1 MKNNINFLIAIG
13 MLMLVSMACSASF
26 TTANLSELKF
36 GKNEKADPASES
48 FKPADKI
55 FVVSEV
61 NNTSDKHKV
70 KFRLMFD
77 DVKGQ
82 KAGAPVP
89 GLGDGN
95 LDAPGSSHI
104 HFSATMPG
112 GFQPGVYRAEMV
124 LLDEK
129 GEKEIDRKEGTFT
142 VAGGSAK
149 KFESEDDDDSAA
161 KSFAANGNANS
172 NSNTDAATRVVTP
185 GIRTSTPSAKPN

>member
-36 GKNEKADPASES
+36 GKNEKANPASES

-61 NNTSDKHKV
+61 NNTSDKHSV
-70 KFRLMFD
+70 KFRLLFD

-82 KAGAPVP
+82 KAGAMVP
-89 GLGDGN
+89 GAETTIE
-95 LDAPGSSHI
+95 APGSSDV
-104 HFSATMPG
+104 HFSVALPG
-112 GFQPGVYRAEMV
+112 GFPPGTYKAEAV
-124 LLDEK
+124 LFDADGK
-129 GEKEIDRKEGTFT
+129 KEIDRKEGTFT

-149 KFESEDDDDSAA
+149 KFESEDDEDSAA

-172 NSNTDAATRVVTP
+172 NSNTDAATRAVQP
-185 GIRTSTPSAKPN
+185 GIRTYNTNKKSN

>member
-13 MLMLVSMACSASF
+13 MLTLVSMACSASF

-36 GKNEKADPASES
+36 GKNKKADPASET
-48 FKPADKI
+48 FKPADEI

-61 NNTSDKHKV
+61 NSTSDKHKV

-82 KAGAPVP
+82 KAGASVP
-89 GLGDGN
+89 GLDDSN
-95 LDAPGSSHI
+95 LDVPGSSYI
-104 HFSATMPG
+104 HFSANMPG
-112 GFQPGVYRAEMV
+112 GFQPGVYRAEVV

-142 VAGGSAK
+142 VTGGTARNTK
-149 KFESEDDDDSAA
+149 SEDEESFSAA
-161 KSFAANGNANS
+161 PANGNS
-172 NSNTDAATRVVTP
+172 NADAATRVVTP

>member
-13 MLMLVSMACSASF
+13 MLTLVSMACSASF

-36 GKNEKADPASES
+36 GKNEKANPASES

-61 NNTSDKHKV
+61 NNTSDKHSV
-70 KFRLMFD
+70 KFRLLFD

-82 KAGAPVP
+82 KAGAMVP
-89 GLGDGN
+89 GAETTIE
-95 LDAPGSSHI
+95 APGSSDV
-104 HFSATMPG
+104 HFSVALPG
-112 GFQPGVYRAEMV
+112 GFPSGTYKAEAV
-124 LLDEK
+124 LFDADGK
-129 GEKEIDRKEGTFT
+129 KEIDRKEGTFT

-149 KFESEDDDDSAA
+149 KFESEDAEDSTAA

-172 NSNTDAATRVVTP
+172 NTDAATRAVQP
-185 GIRTSTPSAKPN
+185 GIRTYNTNKKAN

>member
-13 MLMLVSMACSASF
+13 MLTLVSLACSASF

-36 GKNEKADPASES
+36 GKNEKANPASES

-61 NNTSDKHKV
+61 NNTSDKHSV
-70 KFRLMFD
+70 KFRLLFD

-82 KAGAPVP
+82 KAGAMVP
-89 GLGDGN
+89 GAETTIE
-95 LDAPGSSHI
+95 APGSSDV
-104 HFSATMPG
+104 HFSVALPG
-112 GFQPGVYRAEMV
+112 GFPPGTYKAEAV
-124 LLDEK
+124 LFDADGK
-129 GEKEIDRKEGTFT
+129 KEIDRKEGTFT

-149 KFESEDDDDSAA
+149 KFESEDDEDSAA

>member
-13 MLMLVSMACSASF
+13 MLMLVSLACSASF

-36 GKNEKADPASES
+36 GKNEKANPASES

-61 NNTSDKHKV
+61 NNTSDKHSV
-70 KFRLMFD
+70 KFRLLFD

-82 KAGAPVP
+82 KAGAMVP
-89 GLGDGN
+89 GAETTIE
-95 LDAPGSSHI
+95 APGSSDV
-104 HFSATMPG
+104 HFSVALPG
-112 GFQPGVYRAEMV
+112 GFPPGTYKAEAV
-124 LLDEK
+124 LFDADGK
-129 GEKEIDRKEGTFT
+129 KEIDRKEGTFT

-149 KFESEDDDDSAA
+149 KFESEDDEDSAA

>member
-36 GKNEKADPASES
+36 GKNEKANPASQS

-61 NNTSDKHKV
+61 NNTSDKHSV
-70 KFRLMFD
+70 KFRLLFD

-82 KAGAPVP
+82 KAGAMVP
-89 GLGDGN
+89 GAETTIE
-95 LDAPGSSHI
+95 APGSSDV
-104 HFSATMPG
+104 HFSVALPG
-112 GFQPGVYRAEMV
+112 GFPSGTYKAEAV
-124 LLDEK
+124 LFDAEGK
-129 GEKEIDRKEGTFT
+129 KEIDRKEGTFT

-149 KFESEDDDDSAA
+149 KFESEDDEESAA

-172 NSNTDAATRVVTP
+172 NSNTDAATRAVQP
-185 GIRTSTPSAKPN
+185 GIRTYNTNKKAN

>member
-13 MLMLVSMACSASF
+13 MLMLVSLACSASF

-36 GKNEKADPASES
+36 GKNEKANPASQS

-61 NNTSDKHKV
+61 NNTSDKHSV
-70 KFRLMFD
+70 KFRLLFD

-82 KAGAPVP
+82 KAGAMVP
-89 GLGDGN
+89 GAETTIE
-95 LDAPGSSHI
+95 APGSSAV
-104 HFSATMPG
+104 HFSIALPG
-112 GFQPGVYRAEMV
+112 GFPSGTYKAEAV
-124 LLDEK
+124 LFDADGK
-129 GEKEIDRKEGTFT
+129 KEIDRKEGTFT

-149 KFESEDDDDSAA
+149 NFESEDDEDSAA

-172 NSNTDAATRVVTP
+172 NTDAATRAVQP
-185 GIRTSTPSAKPN
+185 GIRTSNVNKKSN

>member
-13 MLMLVSMACSASF
+13 MLTLVSLACSASF

-36 GKNEKADPASES
+36 GKNEKANPASES

-55 FVVSEV
+55 FIVSEV
-61 NNTSDKHKV
+61 NNTSDKHSV
-70 KFRLMFD
+70 KFRLLFD

-82 KAGAPVP
+82 KAGAMVP
-89 GLGDGN
+89 GAETTIE
-95 LDAPGSSHI
+95 APGSSDV
-104 HFSATMPG
+104 HFSVALPG
-112 GFQPGVYRAEMV
+112 GFPSGTYKAEAV
-124 LLDEK
+124 LFDADGK
-129 GEKEIDRKEGTFT
+129 KEIDRKEGTFT

-149 KFESEDDDDSAA
+149 KFESKDDEESAA

>member
-13 MLMLVSMACSASF
+13 MLMLVSLACSASF

-36 GKNEKADPASES
+36 GKNEKANPASES

-61 NNTSDKHKV
+61 NNTSDKHSV
-70 KFRLMFD
+70 KFRLLFD

-82 KAGAPVP
+82 KAGAMVP
-89 GLGDGN
+89 GAETTIE
-95 LDAPGSSHI
+95 APGSSAV
-104 HFSATMPG
+104 HFSVALPG
-112 GFQPGVYRAEMV
+112 GFPSGTYKAEAV
-124 LLDEK
+124 LFDADGK
-129 GEKEIDRKEGTFT
+129 KEIDRKEGTFT

-149 KFESEDDDDSAA
+149 KFESEGDEDSAA

-172 NSNTDAATRVVTP
+172 NSNTDAATRAVQP
-185 GIRTSTPSAKPN
+185 GIRTYNTNKKAN